1 MQFQGHFYWKGLA
14 GAASIDLK
22 AIGRRDCGCVALQFA
37 GQGTHGMCVKG
48 SVASVTRFERPRAVS
63 HQQTLL
69 MPHSSSP
76 LSEPSLK
83 ELHTRRAPLGL
94 GQHMRATPLPV
105 AKESL
110 CTFVQFV
117 QLVVWTVGGV
127 GSNRIRALALDAVT
141 DLVQPVKCFLPPKHS
156 APC

>member
-1 MQFQGHFYWKGLA
+1 MQVQGHFNWKGLA

-22 AIGRRDCGCVALQFA
+22 AMGRRDCGFVALQFA
-37 GQGTHGMCVKG
+37 CQGTHGMCVKG

-94 GQHMRATPLPV
+94 GRHMQTKGLRSLKTAPLLGKLKLTTS
-105 AKESL
+105 ASL
-110 CTFVQFV
+110 QAANSSAAQDVRTQAWEEQVLHAAFF
-117 QLVVWTVGGV
+117 QLKL
-127 GSNRIRALALDAVT
+127 SN
-141 DLVQPVKCFLPPKHS
+141 
-156 APC
+156 

>member
-1 MQFQGHFYWKGLA
+1 M
-14 GAASIDLK
+14 
-22 AIGRRDCGCVALQFA
+22 GRRDCAFVALQFA
-37 GQGTHGMCVKG
+37 CQGTHGMCVKG

-94 GQHMRATPLPV
+94 GRHMQATQRSV
-105 AKESL
+105 AKERL
-110 CTFVQFV
+110 CIFVQYV

-127 GSNRIRALALDAVT
+127 GSTRIRILALDAVT